1 MTSIVALNFVFVQAL
16 YALSSSS
23 RTSPVLTFAGATFSP
38 SVAPIVLPTVGDGT
52 ITLTWPSVTL
62 SGGQLVNYSV
72 MRTPSTGPA
81 VEVCTGVDA
90 PVHNGGESSCSDTTA
105 VSGTSYTYTQQPVT
119 RSGVTPTWTLPTS
132 VSSAAIAPK
141 SWVFDSA
148 GTPSISTNNTAQL
161 VSYPTGTLPDDA
173 LVLVS
178 VSDRNTPPTLPSGWT
193 QLSSSGM
200 NTPSPMHLFVA
211 WRRADASSSVSFRSG
226 TNSQGALT
234 VIYRYKRLSGNTAAP
249 VVAHVV
255 VQSSNSAS
263 SSGFTSPSSVVTNRP
278 GANALSIVAI
288 SSDANLS
295 LQTSQSYVFRN
306 TASAVSANTDQGLS
320 IGLADEFVQS
330 SGSSGVSPTW
340 AQSGAATQWMSVAIA
355 LA

>member
-1 MTSIVALNFVFVQAL
+1 
-16 YALSSSS
+16 
-23 RTSPVLTFAGATFSP
+23 
-38 SVAPIVLPTVGDGT
+38 
-52 ITLTWPSVTL
+52 
-62 SGGQLVNYSV
+62 
-72 MRTPSTGPA
+72 
-81 VEVCTGVDA
+81 
-90 PVHNGGESSCSDTTA
+90 
-105 VSGTSYTYTQQPVT
+105 
-119 RSGVTPTWTLPTS
+119 
-132 VSSAAIAPK
+132 
-141 SWVFDSA
+141 
-148 GTPSISTNNTAQL
+148 
-161 VSYPTGTLPDDA
+161 
-173 LVLVS
+173 
-178 VSDRNTPPTLPSGWT
+178 
-193 QLSSSGM
+193 
-200 NTPSPMHLFVA
+200 MHLFVA